1 MSSFPTAS
9 VKFVVRVVQHSD
21 NHCEVLGGLELVM
34 RICYS
39 QSDLSVHSLV
49 QAVSVV
55 VVLST
60 CQIQL
65 LSTRI
70 ESPYIFFS
78 LCNGS

>member
-21 NHCEVLGGLELVM
+21 NHCEVLSGLELVM
-34 RICYS
+34 LICYS
-39 QSDLSVHSLV
+39 QSDQSVQSLL

-55 VVLST
+55 VVLSM

-65 LSTRI
+65 LSARFKTA
-70 ESPYIFFS
+70 YVFFS